1 MLPRLVNKTSSLV
14 LPTPELTETP
24 STQPSIFFRQT
35 NGLLLSVD
43 EYGLKTGFPLFFFHD
58 TGSSRLEASFFHRS
72 AFKFGYRL
80 IAVDRPGI
88 GQSEFYG
95 YKSATEFCA
104 SVLLLADELGLEQFG
119 LMSMASGGV
128 FALNL
133 AHMAPERVRL
143 HLSLAG
149 VPSKVFKESDKP
161 SYVADCYSGM
171 APSVIKMLVRIKQ
184 SFFPDSPA
192 SHVEKLKDLLSYTDK
207 KILTIPRVVMTLSAD
222 HREAMCHGHQG
233 VAQDLAICFKKLP
246 FKLGELTT
254 RTFIWQGSAD
264 QLSLR
269 SECEYLS
276 SRLPNANFYRVPNN
290 GHFFFV
296 HGIDEVFA
304 RLKEPVFYW
313 PDKIAA

>member
-1 MLPRLVNKTSSLV
+1 MLPGLVNKTSSLA
-14 LPTPELTETP
+14 LPNPALRQTPLA
-24 STQPSIFFRQT
+24 QPSIFVRQK

-72 AFKFGYRL
+72 ARKFGYRL

-88 GQSEFYG
+88 GQSEYYG
-95 YKSATEFCA
+95 YKSAAEFCA
-104 SVLLLADELGLEQFG
+104 NILLLADELGLEQFG

-149 VPSKVFKESDKP
+149 VPGKVFKESDQA
-161 SYVADCYSGM
+161 SYVADCCSGL
-171 APSVIKMLVRIKQ
+171 APAVINMLVRIKQ

-207 KILTIPRVVMTLSAD
+207 KILTNPKVVKTLTAD
-222 HREAMCHGHQG
+222 HREAMCHGHRG

-264 QLSLR
+264 QLSMR
-269 SECEYLS
+269 SDCEYLS
-276 SRLPNANFYRVPNN
+276 SRLPNANFYRVPNS

-296 HGIDEVFA
+296 HGIDEVFT
-304 RLKEPVFYW
+304 RLKEPAFSW
-313 PDKIAA
+313 TGKIAA